1 MAKNTTKKGL
11 GLGIEGLLG
20 GVSLDL
26 PETKSEPE
34 RPNTLPLRRVEPR
47 PGQPRT
53 RFDETGLAEL
63 ADSIARY
70 GVLQPVTV
78 RPLEDGYY
86 QIVAGERRWRAARMA
101 GLEEIPVIVVEAD
114 ERRASELALV
124 ENLQREDLNPIEEA
138 RGFRTLMQ
146 EFGMTQEQAAESV
159 GKSRPAVANALR
171 LLSLD
176 GEVLAMI
183 EQGTLSAGHG
193 RAILTCPTPELQRGL
208 AARAAEQGLSVR
220 QTEQLAARLTKK
232 PPRPDAQAGTDEPP
246 VPQVDYY
253 KLAADRLGQSMGR
266 RVKITEGRR
275 TGKIELEFYG
285 ADDREALLQA
295 LETVGKLKRR

>member
-1 MAKNTTKKGL
+1 MAKNTPKKGL

-20 GVSLDL
+20 SVSLD
-26 PETKSEPE
+26 PPEPE
-34 RPNTLPLRRVEPR
+34 RAPELPATLPLRRVEPR

-53 RFDETGLAEL
+53 RFNEVGLAEL

-78 RPLEDGYY
+78 RPLGDGYY

-101 GLEEIPVIVVEAD
+101 GLEEIPVTVVEAD

-146 EFGMTQEQAAESV
+146 DYGMTQEQAAESV

-171 LLSLD
+171 LLALD
-176 GEVLAMI
+176 PEVLAMV

-193 RAILTCPTPELQRGL
+193 RAILSCPPELQQGL

-220 QTEQLAARLTKK
+220 QTEQLAGKLAKQ
-232 PPRPDAQAGTDEPP
+232 PPQTAAETDVETP
-246 VPQVDYY
+246 PQVDYY

-275 TGKIELEFYG
+275 TGKVELEFYG

-295 LETVGKLKRR
+295 LESVGKLKRR

>member
-1 MAKNTTKKGL
+1 MAKNAPKKGL

-20 GVSLDL
+20 NVSLDAI
-26 PETKSEPE
+26 EPE
-34 RPNTLPLRRVEPR
+34 HQPEKPTSLPLRRVEPR

-53 RFDETGLAEL
+53 RFDEVGLAEL

-78 RPLEDGYY
+78 RPLADGYY

-101 GLEEIPVIVVEAD
+101 GLEEIPVVVVDAD

-138 RGFRTLMQ
+138 RGFRTLM
-146 EFGMTQEQAAESV
+146 EDYGMTQEQAAESV

-171 LLSLD
+171 LLSLEPD
-176 GEVLAMI
+176 VLTMV

-193 RAILTCPTPELQRGL
+193 RAILACPTPEMQKEL
-208 AARAAEQGLSVR
+208 ADRAAEQGLSVR
-220 QTEQLAARLTKK
+220 QTEQLAGKMAKQKK
-232 PPRPDAQAGTDEPP
+232 PAPDIEIEAP
-246 VPQVDYY
+246 PQVDYY
-253 KLAADRLGQSMGR
+253 KLAADRLGQSLGR

-295 LETVGKLKRR
+295 LESVGKLKRR